1 VVAPLAAGESPGHVV
16 DGHLGVV
23 EALLEAVQ
31 LGESGDD
38 EVGNRDIYA
47 EK

>member
-1 VVAPLAAGESPGHVV
+1 
-16 DGHLGVV
+16 V

-38 EVGNRDIYA
+38 EVGNRKLGFPHYKATSNLPEQGAPWDGFGAI
-47 EK
+47 